1 MPQQDAIVQ
10 YAFSQQILSNKYL
23 LIFVQR
29 RYNGGEKECGTKK
42 ERPRYVV
49 FIYHVWKLR

>member
-29 RYNGGEKECGTKK
+29 RYNGGEKEC
-42 ERPRYVV
+42 
-49 FIYHVWKLR
+49 